1 MRLEYSIACL
11 VHRCVAVQTHFGKF
25 TNWYTEHKFYFDIHP
40 PLGKLAFWFFG
51 RVLGYDASKCE
62 FVDLNR
68 QYAPDCKY
76 YILRFVAASFST
88 ASCVLMFYCARNL
101 GCSVKGA
108 MVAAMLLVFDMI
120 NIGEGR
126 LILMDSQLIF
136 WLLAT
141 LLVAQEWWKRLN
153 QHDALL
159 GRLRIT
165 STWTQA
171 SGGDASGGTDISSG
185 AALAKRV
192 EAKLASAGTAGG
204 SEAGGAAPM
213 TWLERKLWCVA
224 VGVTCGNAINIKMTG
239 LVTPALIAMESFFGA
254 WFLNTAVPFDEL
266 LLTLFSAVLT
276 YSFWFACSFALFQ
289 NSGPNKVEQEFMTP
303 LVREAPAGAPRGG

>member
-1 MRLEYSIACL
+1 
-11 VHRCVAVQTHFGKF
+11 
-25 TNWYTEHKFYFDIHP
+25 
-40 PLGKLAFWFFG
+40 
-51 RVLGYDASKCE
+51 
-62 FVDLNR
+62 
-68 QYAPDCKY
+68 
-76 YILRFVAASFST
+76 
-88 ASCVLMFYCARNL
+88 
-101 GCSVKGA
+101 
-108 MVAAMLLVFDMI
+108 
-120 NIGEGR
+120 
-126 LILMDSQLIF
+126 MDSQLIF